1 MANEHEQPT
10 VRRIPTS
17 GIHVAVKI
25 DATSEHTFWSDLTMD
40 LATSGGVFVATFHP
54 LAMGTIVH
62 MLVTVAGDDVP
73 FAASGVVRWTRPHRD
88 GSDGVAGVGVAFL
101 DLDASA
107 HEKVARFVDEHRA
120 PMIFELDE
128 TPMRKRSR

>member
-1 MANEHEQPT
+1 MVSRPFAGSDRSTNIARSAAYENPVRIGGSRRALFVCEPNAGVGGVRMTNEHEQPT

-25 DATSEHTFWSDLTMD
+25 DTTSEHTFWSDLTMNVE
-40 LATSGGVFVATFHP
+40 AGGVFVATFHP

-62 MLVTVAGDDVP
+62 MLVTLEGEDVP

-88 GSDGVAGVGVAFL
+88 GS
-101 DLDASA
+101 
-107 HEKVARFVDEHRA
+107 
-120 PMIFELDE
+120 
-128 TPMRKRSR
+128 